1 MSVTEYER
9 NQLFAW
15 FEEHMGK
22 ERAAAMMNLLPP
34 IGWGDVAMKRDLDV
48 VVERIDARFERVDAR
63 FDRVDARFEQV
74 DARFVQIDARFEQM
88 DARFVQVDA
97 RFEQM
102 DARFDAMDAKFEG
115 LEARFQTLDGKVD
128 HWVGQMASKS
138 DIEALRSD
146 LQRTFITWILTAQA
160 TVVAAVVGLAA
171 VLS

>member
-74 DARFVQIDARFEQM
+74 DARFEQVDARFVQVDARFEQM
-88 DARFVQVDA
+88 DA

>member
-22 ERAAAMMNLLPP
+22 ERAATMMNLLPP

-63 FDRVDARFEQV
+63 FERAIDGRRVDARFEQV
-74 DARFVQIDARFEQM
+74 DARFERC
-88 DARFVQVDA
+88 QVRA
-97 RFEQM
+97 M

>member
-74 DARFVQIDARFEQM
+74 DARFVQVDARFDQM
-88 DARFVQVDA
+88 DARFDA
-97 RFEQM
+97 M

>member
-88 DARFVQVDA
+88 DARF
-97 RFEQM
+97 EQM

>member
-48 VVERIDARFERVDAR
+48 VVERIDARLNESMRGSTGR
-63 FDRVDARFEQV
+63 CQV
-74 DARFVQIDARFEQM
+74 RAGRCQVR
-88 DARFVQVDA
+88 QVDA
-97 RFEQM
+97 RFERWTPGRAM

>member
-1 MSVTEYER
+1 
-9 NQLFAW
+9 
-15 FEEHMGK
+15 
-22 ERAAAMMNLLPP
+22 
-34 IGWGDVAMKRDLDV
+34 
-48 VVERIDARFERVDAR
+48 
-63 FDRVDARFEQV
+63 
-74 DARFVQIDARFEQM
+74 
-88 DARFVQVDA
+88 
-97 RFEQM
+97 M